1 MSVHK
6 CSLVLFCL
14 FPSRSFS
21 SYLRSHSFTP
31 LIVSSQSHIIP
42 FYCFH
47 AIFHYNHSHH
57 LPLFWH
63 VCIFHFIFLLITLFS
78 FKRTFNSSACAV
90 TPSSRSSCRSSDFC
104 WKKIR
109 GQAKSRLQFLLK
121 MEKENKSWSTFK
133 GLSVLN
139 PEERKRI
146 PFKFK
151 RITFLPWKLNNGQEE
166 ENNLPD
172 GLGFANKN
180 CPFSFWIIIIL
191 HPCGSLWV
199 V

>member
-1 MSVHK
+1 MFACFILPLSIPQ
-6 CSLVLFCL
+6 LFLL
-14 FPSRSFS
+14 FTFSFFYTS
-21 SYLRSHSFTP
+21 
-31 LIVSSQSHIIP
+31 
-42 FYCFH
+42 YCFQS
-47 AIFHYNHSHH
+47 IPHYSFLLFSCNISVKSF
-57 LPLFWH
+57 PPSSSLFWH

-109 GQAKSRLQFLLK
+109 GQTKSRLQFLLK
-121 MEKENKSWSTFK
+121 MGKENKSWSTFK

-146 PFKFK
+146 PLKFK

-180 CPFSFWIIIIL
+180 CPFSFWIIITL